1 MEYKKEDLQLI
12 FSNIEVQHKD
22 IDEAVKNIYEAC
34 TKPKDK
40 EVILKLIYTLDKY
53 VTEHFKDEE
62 YLAEIVGFPKL
73 EYLKK
78 DHEYFRAVYYR
89 LRYHYNYYDENA
101 KDYKY
106 ICMFAIHLAKTLEE
120 WLKFHL
126 KTLDRE
132 LMEYLQEN
140 ILKN

>member
-1 MEYKKEDLQLI
+1 MEYKKEDLRLI
-12 FSNIEVQHKD
+12 FSNIEMQHKD